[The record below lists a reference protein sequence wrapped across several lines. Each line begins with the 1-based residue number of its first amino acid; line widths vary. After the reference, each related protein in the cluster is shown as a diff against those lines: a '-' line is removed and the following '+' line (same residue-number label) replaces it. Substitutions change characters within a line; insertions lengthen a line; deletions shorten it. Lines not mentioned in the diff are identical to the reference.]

1 MLRHIRIGTE
11 LGAALA
17 TPKGKLMDTAKV
29 QRALL
34 VSQNRASDKNGPAVW
49 KFGRTAIIGQHD
61 QCRDHFQG
69 GHSFCRVHV
78 SHRR

>member
-1 MLRHIRIGTE
+1 MLRHIRIGAE
-11 LGAALA
+11 LCAALA
-17 TPKGKLMDTAKV
+17 SPRGKLTDTAKV

-69 GHSFCRVHV
+69 GHSFCRIPV